1 MRVRVSVTLIE
12 RRSLM
17 QLLREWAMTAGWAM
31 VGAIC
36 LAITAFIVVRLFD
49 RLTPGKSELESVH
62 EGNVAAAILLGS
74 LIIALA
80 IVIASAIRLL

>member
-1 MRVRVSVTLIE
+1 
-12 RRSLM
+12 M

-36 LAITAFIVVRLFD
+36 LAIAAFVVVRLFD

-62 EGNVAAAILLGS
+62 EGNIAAAILLGS
-74 LIIALA
+74 LILALA